1 MGEQLWMESRAALLF
16 QASISWYSAKVV
28 RDLFRNGADIESKFG
43 PITNVP
49 SPPSVIDFNYV
60 STFGRVTPAYRT
72 EFRITGPNFFPPER
86 SLSGS
91 KRRGGKLSFEF
102 ANPLCTEIYS
112 LRGSP
117 TVLRIL
123 FVVHILGAR
132 GMYPFKKK
140 ERKVAILRFFH
151 PPCGNFHIV
160 FPRFEL
166 RYYEKRWSNFVFEV
180 IHPLLFLISVSN
192 YYFYKG
198 MFRIRRV

>member
-140 ERKVAILRFFH
+140 ERKVATLRFFH

-160 FPRFEL
+160 FDL
-166 RYYEKRWSNFVFEV
+166 NWDIMKKDGATLS
-180 IHPLLFLISVSN
+180 L
-192 YYFYKG
+192 K
-198 MFRIRRV
+198 

>member
-60 STFGRVTPAYRT
+60 STSTFGRVTPAYRT

-140 ERKVAILRFFH
+140 ERKVAILQFFH

-160 FPRFEL
+160 FPRFWIEIL
-166 RYYEKRWSNFVFEV
+166 WKKMEQLCLWSNSPPPLPHLRFQ
-180 IHPLLFLISVSN
+180 LLFL
-192 YYFYKG
+192 
-198 MFRIRRV
+198 

>member
-1 MGEQLWMESRAALLF
+1 MEP
-16 QASISWYSAKVV
+16 ISNPS
-28 RDLFRNGADIESKFG
+28 LG

-60 STFGRVTPAYRT
+60 STSTFGRVTPAYRT

-140 ERKVAILRFFH
+140 REKGGDT
-151 PPCGNFHIV
+151 PV
-160 FPRFEL
+160 FSSSLWKFP
-166 RYYEKRWSNFVFEV
+166 YS
-180 IHPLLFLISVSN
+180 IST
-192 YYFYKG
+192 
-198 MFRIRRV
+198 I